1 MDPYNLPISVPFRF
15 SWKHFFHLPQKTWCS
30 GENQS
35 CHMHRRT
42 GSEMPHLSSFL
53 SARLIWKVGIGKL
66 EVSGVG
72 SSVGSEESFTGTISS
87 IQDKTVVNIRIAAAT
102 VGCAQ
107 KTPGPNQEEYVAVG
121 ARGSND
127 RTDKRRAYE
136 CPYCHV
142 TIYSTVESGNVKA
155 AGHCGKQFRVR
166 SGVVVRAFTH
176 ACPKCGQQIQS
187 ANPSGRIKHTHK
199 RPDGK
204 TCPRTSWVIK

>member
-102 VGCAQ
+102 VGCDVCA
-107 KTPGPNQEEYVAVG
+107 KPLFW
-121 ARGSND
+121 S
-127 RTDKRRAYE
+127 
-136 CPYCHV
+136 
-142 TIYSTVESGNVKA
+142 A
-155 AGHCGKQFRVR
+155 AFQ
-166 SGVVVRAFTH
+166 
-176 ACPKCGQQIQS
+176 
-187 ANPSGRIKHTHK
+187 
-199 RPDGK
+199 
-204 TCPRTSWVIK
+204 